1 MKKGEKKASQRV
13 MQPAKKSGVHGDGAM
28 SPPMRELILRFVD
41 TDSNRTWD
49 ADAYT
54 RRSSLTAA

>member
-1 MKKGEKKASQRV
+1 MKKGDKKASHRV
-13 MQPAKKSGVHGDGAM
+13 MQSAEKSGVQGDDAM
-28 SPPMRELILRFVD
+28 SPPMRELILSFVD
-41 TDSNRTWD
+41 TDSKRTWD

>member
-1 MKKGEKKASQRV
+1 MKKGDTKASQRV
-13 MQPAKKSGVHGDGAM
+13 MQSAKKSGVHGDGAM
-28 SPPMRELILRFVD
+28 SPPMRELILSFVE

>member
-1 MKKGEKKASQRV
+1 MKKGEKKAGERAVQSA
-13 MQPAKKSGVHGDGAM
+13 PKSGVHGDGAM
-28 SPPMRELILRFVD
+28 SPPMRELILSFVE

-54 RRSSLTAA
+54 RRSSLAAA